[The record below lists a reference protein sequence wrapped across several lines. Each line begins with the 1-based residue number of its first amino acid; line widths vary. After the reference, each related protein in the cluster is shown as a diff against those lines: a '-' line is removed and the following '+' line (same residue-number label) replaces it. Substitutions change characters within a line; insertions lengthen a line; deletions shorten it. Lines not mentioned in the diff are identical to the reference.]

1 MVFSSDFAIF
11 RGQKPNGMVSTASE
25 QRMDPRDQQLM
36 GLLQNGDDFLKI
48 ELLRPAKSYYERALK
63 LDPENKTIEKKI
75 QECNK
80 MLAFERK
87 VMGIL
92 VAVAALILLTLLLLK

>member
-1 MVFSSDFAIF
+1 MAHIAS
-11 RGQKPNGMVSTASE
+11 GQP
-25 QRMDPRDQQLM
+25 MDPKEQQLM

-63 LDPENKTIEKKI
+63 LDPDNKSIENKIR
-75 QECNK
+75 ECDK

-87 VMGIL
+87 VMAIL
-92 VAVAALILLTLLLLK
+92 VAIAALLIITLLLLK